1 MITIKCDK
9 CDKPFEVDNTKAG
22 QKVECPACGDTNL
35 VPAAAAHTDRAAAAG
50 FPPDSG
56 PEQRVLIVRK
66 AMFRAHP
73 LLISALFLVAF
84 GGLIGGI
91 IMAFTVIG
99 LMWAIVAWAFS
110 LIAFAWLGIWKFL
123 TLDETL
129 EITNKRSI
137 LHRGIL
143 RKNTTEVLHD
153 NIRNVQVDQS
163 FWNRV
168 WNVGTM
174 GISSSAQAGVEIEAR
189 HIPKPHH
196 VRKVI
201 DLYRTID

>member
-1 MITIKCDK
+1 MIKIKCDK
-9 CDKPFEVDNTKAG
+9 CERVIEVDPSKAG
-22 QKVECPACGDTNL
+22 QKVECPSCGDTNL
-35 VPAAAAHTDRAAAAG
+35 VPRKSDRATAAG
-50 FPPDSG
+50 FPADTG

-73 LLISALFLVAF
+73 MLVSFLFIVAVGGLVGGTVMALSAIGLPLAVVAWLFGLVAA
-84 GGLIGGI
+84 G
-91 IMAFTVIG
+91 
-99 LMWAIVAWAFS
+99 
-110 LIAFAWLGIWKFL
+110 WLGVWKFL
-123 TLDETL
+123 TFGETL

-137 LHRGIL
+137 LHVGIL

-174 GISSSAQAGVEIEAR
+174 GISSSAQAGVEIEAK

-201 DLYRTID
+201 DLYRPID

>member
-1 MITIKCDK
+1 MIKIKCDK
-9 CDKPFEVDNTKAG
+9 CERVIEVEPAKAG
-22 QKVECPACGDTNL
+22 QKIQCPSCGDTNL
-35 VPAAAAHTDRAAAAG
+35 VPAKVDRAAAAG
-50 FPPDSG
+50 FPSDSG

-73 LLISALFLVAF
+73 ILISFLSLVAV
-84 GGLIGGI
+84 GGLIGGTT
-91 IMAFTVIG
+91 MALTGIG
-99 LMWAIVAWAFS
+99 LVGAIPTWLLAIVAAG
-110 LIAFAWLGIWKFL
+110 WLGVWKFL
-123 TLDETL
+123 TFGETL

-137 LHRGIL
+137 LHLGIL

-174 GISSSAQAGVEIEAR
+174 GISSSAQAGVEIEAK

-201 DLYRTID
+201 DLYRPID

>member
-1 MITIKCDK
+1 MIRIKCDK
-9 CDKPFEVDNTKAG
+9 CDRTIDVDSSKAG
-22 QKVECPACGDTNL
+22 QKIECPSCGDTNV
-35 VPAAAAHTDRAAAAG
+35 VPRVVDRAVAAG

-73 LLISALFLVAF
+73 LLVTGLFVCLI

-91 IMAFTVIG
+91 VAAVSAVG
-99 LMWAIVAWAFS
+99 LPLAIPLWLLALGA
-110 LIAFAWLGIWKFL
+110 AGWLGVWKIL
-123 TLDETL
+123 TYGETL
-129 EITNKRSI
+129 EVTNKRSI

-143 RKNTTEVLHD
+143 RKNTTEVVHD
-153 NIRNVQVDQS
+153 AIRNVQVDQS

-174 GISSSAQAGVEIEAR
+174 GISSAAQSGVEIEAR

-201 DLYRTID
+201 DLYRPID

>member
-1 MITIKCDK
+1 MIKITCDK
-9 CDKPFEVDNTKAG
+9 CDKPFEVDASKAG

-35 VPAAAAHTDRAAAAG
+35 VPSRSDRAAAAG

-56 PEQRVLIVRK
+56 PEQRVLVVRR

-73 LLISALFLVAF
+73 MLVAFLFLLAF

-91 IMAFTVIG
+91 ILFFSLVMIP
-99 LMWAIVAWAFS
+99 WALVAWTLS
-110 LIAFAWLGIWKFL
+110 IIAFIWLGVWKLL
-123 TLDETL
+123 TFDETL

-143 RKNTTEVLHD
+143 RKSTTEVLHD

-168 WNVGTM
+168 WNVGSM
-174 GISSSAQAGVEIEAR
+174 GISSSAQAGLEIEAK